1 MSKLAERIRGL
12 TPAQRLLLKK
22 QLEQQKN
29 ASLAKAHIIPVREQP
44 NVCAVS
50 LDQERLWFID
60 QLEPNSS
67 AYNICSA
74 FRLKGNL
81 RLPVLL
87 RSFNEVIRRHES
99 LRTTFV
105 AIDGVPHQ
113 IIAPPSEMSLERID
127 LTDNPEAHT
136 EEGLRRLIVRNGQ
149 EPFDLTTGPLFR
161 AALFELGNADYV
173 LVINLHHIV
182 TDKLSHDLLWQELI
196 VLYEAFNAGQP
207 SPLADLPVQ
216 YADYALWQRQ
226 WLQGEVMEARLAYWK
241 KQLAGAPFVLEVP
254 GDHPRPPVQ
263 TYRGRRQYR
272 VQSLALW
279 ARLKAMALEENVTL
293 FMTLLA
299 AFYVWLYRYTGRKD
313 LLIGT
318 PFSNRELLE
327 TEGLIGFMLNMLV
340 LRADLSGDPS
350 FRELLGRVREA
361 SLGAYAND
369 LPFARLIQ
377 ELKPERDLSR
387 NALYQVTF
395 LFVNNHD
402 LGARQMDM
410 TISNFD
416 VDLGSSNV
424 DLMLGIRD
432 QEKNP
437 TLIFEYCTDLFDDDT
452 IARMMTHFEVL
463 LEGIAAN
470 PAARLSELPLLTDAE
485 KTRLLAG
492 FNDTAT
498 PYPQDKSL
506 SRLFAEQ
513 AARTP
518 DAVAVSFKTRRLS
531 YAELDASADEAA
543 RRLRDM
549 GVGAGALVGV
559 YLERSPEMLVGLLG
573 ILKAGAGYVPL
584 DPAYPAERL
593 SYIVADANIE
603 VVLTEARLLSTLPA
617 GGLQTLCLDDG
628 AAAATVG
635 GRDAKHTLDRT
646 AGADRAYVIYTSG
659 STGRPKGVQI
669 PHRALVNLLNSMSR
683 RPGLSASDT
692 LLAVTSLSFDIAAL
706 ELFMPLLVGAQV
718 VVAGQDEV
726 ADGERLSRLM
736 ASCGAT
742 VMQATP
748 ATWRMLVDAG
758 WQGRRNLKILC
769 GGEALPR
776 DLADRLLERGESV
789 WNLYGPTET
798 TIWSSCARVEAGD
811 RPPAIGRAIDN
822 TQLYVLDQNFNLSPP
837 GVPGELYIGGAG
849 LADGYLNRPDLTA
862 ANFIPHPFADFE
874 PGARL
879 YRTGDLVRLRP
890 DGDVEFLGRLDQQV
904 KLRGFRLE
912 LGEVESVLNEHEA
925 VRECVVILG
934 EDGAGEPRL
943 VAYVVAEPSRDV
955 EGDEL
960 RRVAQ
965 QKLPAYMIPSVFVK
979 LNELPLTPNGK
990 LDRRALP
997 RPDEKALRGAKS
1009 YVAPHTPVEQKLADI
1024 WAEVLGLET
1033 IGATDNF
1040 FDLGGHS
1047 LTATRVISHVRDRF
1061 QTEISLRQ
1069 LFESPTVAALAR
1081 QIEISLDTN
1090 PRERKPAAI
1099 MPAKRVAVSRTN
1111 FKPPETN
1118 N

>member
-1 MSKLAERIRGL
+1 MSKLAERIRSL

-29 ASLAKAHIIPVREQP
+29 ASLAKAHIIPAREQP
-44 NVCAVS
+44 DVCAVS

-74 FRLKGNL
+74 FRLNGKL
-81 RLPVLL
+81 RLPILL
-87 RSFNEVIRRHES
+87 RSFNEVIKRHES

-127 LTDNPEAHT
+127 ISGNPEAHS
-136 EEGLRRLIVRNGQ
+136 EAGLRRLIVRNGQ
-149 EPFDLTTGPLFR
+149 EPFDLTAGPLFR
-161 AALFELGNADYV
+161 ATLFELGAAEYV

-196 VLYEAFNAGQP
+196 TLYEAFNAGQP
-207 SPLADLPVQ
+207 SPLAELPVQ

-241 KQLAGAPFVLEVP
+241 KHLAGAPFVLEVP

-279 ARLKAMALEENVTL
+279 AKLKALALEENVTL

-299 AFYVWLYRYTGRKD
+299 AFYVWLHRYTGRRD
-313 LLIGT
+313 LLVGT

-369 LPFARLIQ
+369 VPFARLIQ

-437 TLIFEYCTDLFDDDT
+437 TIIFEYCTDLFDDDT

-463 LEGIAAN
+463 LEGIVAN

-485 KTRLLAG
+485 KTRLLTE
-492 FNDTAT
+492 FNDTAS
-498 PYPQDKSL
+498 PYPRDASL
-506 SRLFAEQ
+506 SRLFEEQ
-513 AARTP
+513 VERTP
-518 DAVAVSFKTRRLS
+518 DAVAVSFKTRQLS
-531 YAELDASADEAA
+531 YAELNASADEAA
-543 RRLRDM
+543 RRLKCMDIS
-549 GVGAGALVGV
+549 AGALVGV
-559 YLERSPEMLVGLLG
+559 YLERSPEMLAGLLG
-573 ILKAGAGYVPL
+573 ILKAGAAYVPL

-603 VVLTEARLLSTLPA
+603 VVLTEERLLHTLPA
-617 GGLQTLCLDDG
+617 DGLRTLCLD
-628 AAAATVG
+628 AAAVTPVESHG
-635 GRDAKHTLDRT
+635 AKHARAATT
-646 AGADRAYVIYTSG
+646 GADTAYVIYTSG

-692 LLAVTSLSFDIAAL
+692 LLAVTGLSFDIAAL

-718 VVAGQDEV
+718 VIAGQDEV
-726 ADGERLSRLM
+726 ADGERLSRLL
-736 ASCGAT
+736 ATCGAT

-758 WQGRRNLKILC
+758 WRGQRGLKILC

-776 DLADRLLERGESV
+776 DLADLLLERGESV

-798 TIWSSCARVEAGD
+798 TVWSGCARLEAGD
-811 RPPAIGRAIDN
+811 QRPPVIGRAIDN
-822 TQLYVLDQNFNLSPP
+822 TQLYVLDEYLNLSPP
-837 GVPGELYIGGAG
+837 GVPGELHIGGAG

-862 ANFIPHPFADFE
+862 ANFIPHPFADDE

-890 DGDVEFLGRLDQQV
+890 DGNVEFLRRLDQQV

-925 VRECVVILG
+925 VRESVVVLG
-934 EDGAGEPRL
+934 EDGAGGRRL
-943 VAYVVAEPSRDV
+943 VAYVVYEPTGDV
-955 EGDEL
+955 KAGEL
-960 RRVAQ
+960 RRFAQ

-979 LNELPLTPNGK
+979 LDELPLTPNGK

-997 RPDEKALRGAKS
+997 APDEKDLRGEKS
-1009 YVAPHTPVEQKLADI
+1009 YVPPQTPVERKLADI
-1024 WAEVLGLET
+1024 WAQVLGRET
-1033 IGATDNF
+1033 IGASDNF

-1047 LTATRVISHVRDRF
+1047 LTATRVISQVRDGF

-1069 LFESPTVAALAR
+1069 LFEHPTVAALAR
-1081 QIEISLDTN
+1081 QIEVNLDTN
-1090 PRERKPAAI
+1090 RRVETPAI
-1099 MPAKRVAVSRTN
+1099 TPAKRVAVSRTN
-1111 FKPPETN
+1111 FKPPGTN
-1118 N
+1118 